1 MDAAEPTPDLTPDLI
16 GHDVL
21 DAAGQR
27 LGRLDSLYRDV
38 DTPTVA
44 FAAVAM
50 IRRGRRRLVFVPLT
64 GAAISPESVSLRC
77 GALLARRAPQVRP
90 GQGLPVELEADLY
103 RHYDIT
109 YRRRE
114 HGEARLLAVGQA
126 KHRR

>member
-1 MDAAEPTPDLTPDLI
+1 MDAAELTPDLI

-27 LGRLDSLYRDV
+27 LGRLDSLYCDV

-50 IRRGRRRLVFVPLT
+50 IRRGRRRLVFVPLA
-64 GAAISPESVSLRC
+64 GATLDEASVTLRC

-103 RHYDIT
+103 RHYDIA
-109 YRRRE
+109 YRRLER
-114 HGEARLLAVGQA
+114 GEARLVAVGQG